1 MIGPRVM
8 RSSTWGKWPILSP
21 LSGPVGHYA
30 AACVAVCTILGH
42 MGGHEH
48 ETDAQSAARPADW
61 MLPEVYD
68 QLRALAGSYF
78 RGQRAGHTL
87 TPTVLVHEAY
97 LRLSGSQASRWE
109 SEGHFCAVA
118 ATAMRYV
125 LKDYARHVL
134 AAKRGGDWSRVTLTG
149 LSSGET
155 SLVVDPVDLSDA
167 LEKLAAVDERQSR
180 IVELRFLAGLTN
192 EEVAE
197 LLGVSVRTVTLDWR
211 MARAWLRRAL
221 DGKP

>member
-1 MIGPRVM
+1 
-8 RSSTWGKWPILSP
+8 
-21 LSGPVGHYA
+21 
-30 AACVAVCTILGH
+30 
-42 MGGHEH
+42 MGGDERHDSDH
-48 ETDAQSAARPADW
+48 ATAGAADAMFPV
-61 MLPEVYD
+61 VYD

-97 LRLSGSQASRWE
+97 LRLSKTSDNGWE
-109 SEGHFCAVA
+109 SQGHFCAVA
-118 ATAMRYV
+118 ATAMRCV

-134 AAKRGGDWSRVTLTG
+134 AAKRGGDWSRVTLNG
-149 LSSGET
+149 LSSGSA

-167 LEKLAAVDERQSR
+167 LEKLAEIDERQSR

-221 DGKP
+221 EVKA

>member
-1 MIGPRVM
+1 MGEDR
-8 RSSTWGKWPILSP
+8 TAGKAAESMF
-21 LSGPVGHYA
+21 PV
-30 AACVAVCTILGH
+30 
-42 MGGHEH
+42 
-48 ETDAQSAARPADW
+48 
-61 MLPEVYD
+61 VYD

-78 RGQRAGHTL
+78 RGQRPGHTL

-97 LRLSGSQASRWE
+97 VRVSNTPGSNWQ

-118 ATAMRYV
+118 ATAMRCV

-134 AAKRGGDWSRVTLTG
+134 AAKRGGDWSRVTLNG
-149 LSSGET
+149 LSSGDA

-167 LEKLAAVDERQSR
+167 LEKLAGVDERQSR

-221 DGKP
+221 EETA